1 MEDKIAEHVANF
13 ETFFDLVEIFEVNIS
28 CPNQKGA
35 QAMSGDIA
43 LLVGTLKALQ
53 KKNDELAAR
62 TGKSKKPII
71 LKIKPDYFDED
82 GGVDEKAL
90 ARMIEATQGLVDGY
104 TTTNTTTDR
113 SSIVRAGYED
123 PGKGGLSGAPLLQKQ
138 LIITR
143 MVREL
148 LDDGGATDKIIIST
162 GGFGTGKTIT
172 EIINTG
178 REAIL
183 SGADAVA
190 MYTGLMLHGR
200 AVPTLVAAGME
211 TERRERAA

>member
-28 CPNQKGA
+28 CPNQKDA
-35 QAMSGDIA
+35 RAMSADTK

-62 TGKSKKPII
+62 TGKPKKPII

-82 GGVDEKAL
+82 GGVDKRAL
-90 ARMIEATQGLVDGY
+90 AQMVEATQGLVDGY

-113 SSIVRAGYED
+113 SSIVRAGHED
-123 PGKGGLSGAPLLQKQ
+123 PGTGGLSGAPLLQRQ

-143 MVREL
+143 TVREL
-148 LDDGGATDKIIIST
+148 LDNGGATDKIIIST
-162 GGFGTGKTIT
+162 GGIGTGRTIAQ
-172 EIINTG
+172 IMKTG
-178 REAIL
+178 RQAIR
-183 SGADAVA
+183 SGADATG
-190 MYTGLMLHGR
+190 MYTGFMLNGR
-200 AVPTLVAAGME
+200 AVLPLVIAGME
-211 TERRERAA
+211 AERRELSH